1 VLGIVE
7 KGSPKIIL
15 HLVSDRTT
23 QTLRSHILRHVSTQ
37 AAAVYTDDWRSYRF
51 LRGHGYQHCVVKH
64 IHHFVNP
71 NNRNCHTNTIEGRW
85 SLMRKKMRTMNHV
98 RIQEE
103 TETLLRELWWRLEI
117 KHLNARLNKLIHIL
131 NRYY

>member
-1 VLGIVE
+1 
-7 KGSPKIIL
+7 
-15 HLVSDRTT
+15 
-23 QTLRSHILRHVSTQ
+23 
-37 AAAVYTDDWRSYRF
+37 
-51 LRGHGYQHCVVKH
+51 
-64 IHHFVNP
+64 
-71 NNRNCHTNTIEGRW
+71 
-85 SLMRKKMRTMNHV
+85 MRKKMRTMNHV